1 MLMLRRSMLFA
12 SAMAFALIATAC
24 GDGNG
29 GSSETKGAGVVSGDD
44 VVFGSGELP
53 ATVPANFPLPA
64 GSSIGS
70 TMVVTST
77 GFTEIVARVNAER
90 SPTAE
95 FFDRALEQAGFT
107 VGSSSAQ
114 DRIWLIEFSYDG
126 AKGTIEI
133 SEPTQGISQAVIRY
147 NVP

>member
-1 MLMLRRSMLFA
+1 
-12 SAMAFALIATAC
+12 
-24 GDGNG
+24 
-29 GSSETKGAGVVSGDD
+29 
-44 VVFGSGELP
+44 
-53 ATVPANFPLPA
+53 
-64 GSSIGS
+64 
-70 TMVVTST
+70 VTST